1 MCAFKISIL
10 KRIINNKQLE
20 VTRSF
25 DLDNLICTAKE
36 ILEENEIDL
45 IITDEKS
52 KIIWKN
58 KKSTPVH
65 ENA

>member
-1 MCAFKISIL
+1 MCFKTYIL
-10 KRIINNKQLE
+10 KRVLNNNQLE

-25 DLDNLICTAKE
+25 DLDNLICTVTE

-45 IITDEKS
+45 IIIDEGNN
-52 KIIWKN
+52 IVWRN
-58 KKSTPVH
+58 EKSTPQH

>member
-1 MCAFKISIL
+1 MCFKTYIL
-10 KRIINNKQLE
+10 KRVLNNKHLE

-25 DLDNLICTAKE
+25 DLDNLICTATE

-45 IITDEKS
+45 IIIDEAS
-52 KIIWKN
+52 NIVWRN
-58 KKSTPVH
+58 EKSTPEQ